1 MWGDVPIHGGR
12 ASDVRIAGSQKNNT
26 RLRESHCQMKR
37 VLVGF
42 AAALMVLS
50 TFVYFVGAHD
60 VAGALA
66 RANLPVFA
74 LAILSSFLALVCWG
88 MVWNRVLSVVDHSV
102 SRIKIG
108 MIFLSGMFANFIT
121 PFGQVGGEPFIALV
135 LTKYSDIDYERAL
148 AAIIAA
154 DVINLIPFFSY
165 GLLGFTYFVL
175 TNSLN
180 ETLETFVAAFVL
192 AFVLSGVLLWTVWNR
207 RGGVER
213 VVVAVTGGLR
223 ATVGRFSETA
233 HELLEPDAVRL
244 RVEEFFNMLD
254 FIWDHRRKMVYAVV
268 LSHVGWFF
276 TIVPLYI
283 AAVALG
289 LDVPFMYV
297 LFIVPLGSIAGY
309 LPLPG
314 GLGSVEVMLAAV
326 IVSVTSLGLPAA
338 TATAILYRIAVYWF
352 TLLIGGLSLSYLS
365 AGLYELERET

>member
-1 MWGDVPIHGGR
+1 
-12 ASDVRIAGSQKNNT
+12 
-26 RLRESHCQMKR
+26 MKR

-42 AAALMVLS
+42 AAALMVLT

-66 RANLPVFA
+66 RANLPIFA
-74 LAILSSFLALVCWG
+74 LAILSAFLALVCWG
-88 MVWNRVLSVVDHSV
+88 MVWNRVLSVVEHSV
-102 SRIKIG
+102 SRVKIG
-108 MIFLSGMFANFIT
+108 MIFLAGMFANFIT

-165 GLLGFTYFVL
+165 GILGFTYFVL

-180 ETLETFVAAFVL
+180 ETLETFVAAFAV
-192 AFVLSGVLLWTVWNR
+192 AMVLSAVLLYTVWHR

-213 VVVAVTGGLR
+213 IVLAMSGVARV
-223 ATVGRFSETA
+223 TVGRLSDTA
-233 HELLEPDAVRL
+233 HELLEPDAIRL
-244 RVEEFFNMLD
+244 RLEEFFNMLD
-254 FIWDHRRKMVYAVV
+254 FIWENRRRMVYAVV

-276 TIVPLYI
+276 TIVPLYF

-289 LDVPFMYV
+289 YDVPFMYV

-314 GLGSVEVMLAAV
+314 GLGSVEVMLVAV
-326 IVSVTSLGLPAA
+326 VVSVTTLSLPEA

-352 TLLIGGLSLSYLS
+352 TLLIGGVSLSYLS
-365 AGLYELERET
+365 AGLYELEREA